1 MKKYFVV
8 GLLVVSFILTPV
20 FANAQTNQP
29 VNSCIQDCLGT
40 YGKVCVGTGLK
51 GVTPFCLTKDE
62 VSTKCQLICGESATA
77 VLNSNYPMNIGQR
90 VVIKDYDKM
99 EMTLLQIKSKCIG
112 EKELLAFWDKDKDK
126 NVPLKTVKSCT
137 KLEDVT
143 AVLRLKKNNEE
154 TFLEIKDK
162 GSNEAFGVRVDFV
175 TYITNGYPVN
185 QNEKTGEWEGGG
197 SSQPFAGVFG
207 VYEKGA
213 SGFWARIANW
223 LKRLF

>member
-1 MKKYFVV
+1 M
-8 GLLVVSFILTPV
+8 VS
-20 FANAQTNQP
+20 AQTKQP
-29 VNSCIQDCLGT
+29 ANSCIQDRLET
-40 YGKVCVGTGLK
+40 YKSVCVGTGRP

-62 VSTKCQLICGESATA
+62 IATKCQLICGDSATA
-77 VLNSNYPMNIGQR
+77 VLNSNYPMKIGQR
-90 VVIKDYDKM
+90 VIIEDYDKM

-112 EKELLAFWDKDKDK
+112 EKEVLAFWDKDKDK

-154 TFLEIKDK
+154 TFLEIEDK
-162 GSNEAFGVRVDFV
+162 KSKESFGVRVDFV
-175 TYITNGYPVN
+175 SYMTNAYPLN

-197 SSQPFAGVFG
+197 GSEPFAGVFG

-213 SGFWARIANW
+213 SGFWTKIANW
-223 LKRLF
+223 FKRFF